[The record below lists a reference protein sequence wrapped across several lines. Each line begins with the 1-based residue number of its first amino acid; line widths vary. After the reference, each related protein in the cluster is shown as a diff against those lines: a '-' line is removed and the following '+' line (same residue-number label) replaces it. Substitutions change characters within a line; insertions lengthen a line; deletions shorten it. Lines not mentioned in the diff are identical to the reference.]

1 MEFEE
6 LAKWND
12 EMVKKY
18 HSEGTLFESANP
30 ILRYIEKTRAK
41 TIIKFAKISSN
52 DTAIDVGCGEGYML
66 SLFPKAQQIIGFDIS
81 NVALERARSILNDRN
96 DVEFIK
102 GDGQNIQLDDNSF
115 DVTICSEMLEHVP
128 EPKRV
133 ISELHRILKPGGRL
147 VVSIP
152 DEKRIKRIMNI
163 IKSLKIDRFLHAA
176 RKQET
181 YEWHLHEFD
190 MNVLKSISDE
200 YFSIKKVRRIPMI
213 IGYRFVVK
221 LEPKK

>member
-30 ILRYIEKTRAK
+30 ILRYIEKIRAK
-41 TIIKFAKISSN
+41 TIIKFAKITFN
-52 DTAIDVGCGEGYML
+52 DTAIDVGCGEGYMV
-66 SLFPKAQQIIGFDIS
+66 SLLPKAKKIIGFDIS
-81 NVALERARSILNDRN
+81 NVALERARSILNNRN

-102 GDGQNIQLDDNSF
+102 GDGQNIQLDDNLF
-115 DVTICSEMLEHVP
+115 NVAICSEMLEHTP
-128 EPKRV
+128 EPERA

-147 VVSIP
+147 IVSIP

-163 IKSLKIDRFLHAA
+163 LKLLKIDRFLHAA

-200 YFSIKKVRRIPMI
+200 YFFIKKVRRIPMI